1 MSWDTYVHQ
10 IQNTFD
16 AASNSWANTN
26 VCQYACVYGHDG
38 ACWAAS
44 QGFQLATYEFE
55 MDQGDGTNKKVLCN
69 EHQALMKATEGTRNG
84 GQECGIRICNQ
95 KYMFL
100 RNMEENGVKYAILTR
115 TVGGGATV
123 AKTGKALLVGV
134 WGKEV
139 NMGNGKAQNTGEC
152 TKNVLM
158 VAKSLNDAGY

>member
-1 MSWDTYVHQ
+1 
-10 IQNTFD
+10 
-16 AASNSWANTN
+16 
-26 VCQYACVYGHDG
+26 
-38 ACWAAS
+38 
-44 QGFQLATYEFE
+44 
-55 MDQGDGTNKKVLCN
+55 MDQGDGTTKKVLCN
-69 EHQALMKATEGTRNG
+69 EHAAVMKACEGTRNG

-100 RNMEENGVKYAILTR
+100 RNMEENGVKYAILSR

-139 NMGNGKAQNTGEC
+139 MMGNGKAQVTGEC

-158 VAKSLNDAGY
+158 VAQSLNGAGY